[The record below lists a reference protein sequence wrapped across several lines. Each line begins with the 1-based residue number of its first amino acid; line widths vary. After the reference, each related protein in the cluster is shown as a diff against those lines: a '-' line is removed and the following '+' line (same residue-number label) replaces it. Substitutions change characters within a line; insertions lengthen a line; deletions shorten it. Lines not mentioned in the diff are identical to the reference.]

1 MLDAIHTVSQPVGR
15 NMHFGKTKIMFNSCT
30 KPSPVIVEGMT
41 IEKVDSYVYLGKKI
55 TWDRALLLE
64 VKRRSVLG

>member
-55 TWDRALLLE
+55 T
-64 VKRRSVLG
+64 